1 MFNLFSLLAFDNL
14 TPMNKDVLIPAL
26 NFLWQ
31 GMLAIFVVIGLIILT
46 VKACNYAIVKAE
58 EMKKAREEAAKLAEQ
73 AQNTSENL

>member
-14 TPMNKDVLIPAL
+14 TPMNKDVLLPAL

-31 GMLAIFVVIGLIILT
+31 GMLAIFVVIGLIIVT

-58 EMKKAREEAAKLAEQ
+58 EMKKAREEAAQLAEQ
-73 AQNTSENL
+73 AQNTSEDL

>member
-1 MFNLFSLLAFDNL
+1 MLNLFSLLAFDNL

-31 GMLAIFVVIGLIILT
+31 GMLAIFVVIGLIIVT

-58 EMKKAREEAAKLAEQ
+58 ESKKAREEAAKLAQ
-73 AQNTSENL
+73 ENQTTNED

>member
-14 TPMNKDVLIPAL
+14 TPMNNDVLLPAL

-73 AQNTSENL
+73 TQNTSEDL